1 MQLTLFQDYFN
12 NNIKNQKPLAKP
24 FLKWAGGKTQI
35 LSEIDKRLPLELKKG
50 KKMKYV
56 EPFVG
61 GGAVL
66 FHLLNNYNL
75 EKAYIIDL
83 NENLINLYQVIKS
96 NVDDLINFLR
106 ILEKKYKKSTY
117 EERKKLYYSKRK
129 EFNELKNNKIKKAAL
144 LIFLNKTCY
153 NGLYRVNSKGEFNV
167 PFGRYKNP
175 KILDEENLINV
186 SLALQNAEIFCG
198 DFEISKNFID
208 ENTFVYIDPPYRPL
222 SNTSNFTSY
231 SNNTF
236 DDNEQIRLKKFFDF
250 ITQKKAKAL
259 LSNSDPKNTDPN
271 DNFFDEL
278 YKDYIIERILAKRMI
293 NSKGNSRGYIYEL
306 LIRNYDK

>member
-1 MQLTLFQDYFN
+1 MQLMLFQEYKFSSTN
-12 NNIKNQKPLAKP
+12 SKKAKP

-35 LSEIDKRLPLELKKG
+35 LSEIDKRLPRELKNG
-50 KKMKYV
+50 KKMRYI

-61 GGAVL
+61 SGAVL
-66 FHLLNNYNL
+66 FHLLSNYNI
-75 EKAYIIDL
+75 EKAYIIDI
-83 NENLINLYQVIKS
+83 NENLINLYKVIKN
-96 NVDDLINFLR
+96 NVCDLIEYLK
-106 ILEKKYKKSTY
+106 ILERKFLNSNG
-117 EERKKLYYSKRK
+117 EERKKIYYSKRK
-129 EFNELKNNKIKKAAL
+129 EFNKLKNNKIKKAAL
-144 LIFLNKTCY
+144 LIFLNRTCY

-186 SLALQNAEIFCG
+186 SLALKNVEILCD

-231 SNNTF
+231 FNNTF
-236 DDNEQIRLKKFFDF
+236 DDNEQIRLKNFFDF
-250 ITQKKAKAL
+250 ITNKGAKIL

-278 YKDYIIERILAKRMI
+278 YKNYIIERILAKRMI
-293 NSKGNSRGYIYEL
+293 NSKGSKRGYIYEL
-306 LIRNYDK
+306 LIRNYYE